1 MGLDDSLM
9 HCVKYEYNLHFFP
22 RQKIIEKL
30 ADTILYNTLKVYTHN
45 THYTHYYT
53 HYYKITHGYLTSVIL
68 NKKIIKDAKIV
79 F

>member
-9 HCVKYEYNLHFFP
+9 YCVKYECNLHFIP

-30 ADTILYNTLKVYTHN
+30 VDTILYNTLKVYTHN
-45 THYTHYYT
+45 SHYTHYYT